1 MMRYLTFESKEAA
14 DQRASAE
21 ALARGCG
28 PVTARW
34 WASEADEATGA
45 AVLLIPD
52 DEAGALTD
60 DERGRLTGEP
70 DWLAE
75 RRLAASVPAA
85 LAAGAK
91 PAR

>member
-1 MMRYLTFESKEAA
+1 MRYLTFESKEAA

-34 WASEADEATGA
+34 WASEEDEATGA

-52 DEAGALTD
+52 EDVAGLTD
-60 DERGRLTGEP
+60 DERDRLTGEP

-75 RRLAASVPAA
+75 RRAAPAA
-85 LAAGAK
+85 AFK
-91 PAR
+91 R